1 MISTEKGV
9 RFQEAQ
15 TCHSPYSTFA
25 CTQFMKRFHIM
36 TFNIKAPNYVTVILD
51 ITE

>member
-15 TCHSPYSTFA
+15 KCHSPYSTFD
-25 CTQFMKRFHIM
+25 CTQFMKHFHIM
-36 TFNIKAPNYVTVILD
+36 TFNIKAPNYVTAILD